1 MRSLPPEY
9 VAHKWHAAMN
19 GRSSAHLLVDPL
31 LRLVLLAQSKSAFRR
46 RAGRMIAMR
55 SPATILIL
63 AMMALLSAVGL
74 NGQKLGTPI
83 ELGKLSG
90 PQMENACAL
99 EPELFALKKQDLAVY
114 KVNGAVLFT
123 AGMTI
128 DADGAP
134 NAYGPKNKGLDYT
147 ANARDAR
154 GWVALVTNTKGQ
166 PVIQRSGRYRGYY
179 VSTTSLQQPN
189 VRDPRNPKKYLDATR
204 IPFIALPPDFARMYG
219 ISLGDL
225 VVVTNS
231 ANGRSAYAVFGDVG
245 PRGRIG
251 EGSIALAKELE
262 IPSNPRHD
270 SALDGVTYVL
280 FPGSS
285 PRTWK
290 SITRGRTRAFTA
302 PLYRKWQA
310 KKNCVVET
318 AAR

>member
-1 MRSLPPEY
+1 MMVMRGP
-9 VAHKWHAAMN
+9 AA
-19 GRSSAHLLVDPL
+19 
-31 LRLVLLAQSKSAFRR
+31 
-46 RAGRMIAMR
+46 
-55 SPATILIL
+55 ILIL
-63 AMMALLSAVGL
+63 AVVTLLSAVQL
-74 NGQKLGTPI
+74 YGQKTGAPVD
-83 ELGKLSG
+83 LGKVEG
-90 PQMENACAL
+90 PPAEDSCVRT
-99 EPELFALKKQDLAVY
+99 PELFALKQRDLAVY

-134 NAYGPKNKGLDYT
+134 NAYGPRNKGLDYT
-147 ANARDAR
+147 ANARGAR

-189 VRDPRNPKKYLDATR
+189 VRDPRNPRKYLDATR

-225 VVVTNS
+225 AVVTNT
-231 ANGRSAYAVFGDVG
+231 ANGLSAYAVFGDVS

-251 EGSIALAKELE
+251 EGSIALARELK

-270 SALDGVTYVL
+270 SALSGVTYLV

-285 PRTWK
+285 RRTWK
-290 SITRGRTRAFTA
+290 SITRERTRASTA
-302 PLYRKWQA
+302 PLYHKWLA
-310 KKNCVVET
+310 KKTCSVPTV
-318 AAR
+318 AR

>member
-1 MRSLPPEY
+1 
-9 VAHKWHAAMN
+9 
-19 GRSSAHLLVDPL
+19 
-31 LRLVLLAQSKSAFRR
+31 
-46 RAGRMIAMR
+46 MIAMR
-55 SPATILIL
+55 RLATILIW
-63 AMMALLSAVGL
+63 AMVALLSVAEL
-74 NGQKLGTPI
+74 NGQKSGAPV

-90 PQMENACAL
+90 PQIEDACVL
-99 EPELFALKKQDLAVY
+99 EPEYFALKKQDLAVY
-114 KVNGAVLFT
+114 KMNGAVLFT

-134 NAYGPKNKGLDYT
+134 NAYGPNNKGLDYT
-147 ANARDAR
+147 ANARGAR

-189 VRDPRNPKKYLDATR
+189 VRDPRNPKKYLDATQ
-204 IPFIALPPDFARMYG
+204 IPFIALPPDFARMHG

-225 VVVTNS
+225 AVVTNS

-251 EGSIALAKELE
+251 EGSIALARELK

-270 SALDGVTYVL
+270 SALNGVTYMV

-290 SITRGRTRAFTA
+290 SITRSRTRASA
-302 PLYRKWQA
+302 VPLYRKWLA
-310 KKNCVVET
+310 KKNCLVET

>member
-1 MRSLPPEY
+1 
-9 VAHKWHAAMN
+9 
-19 GRSSAHLLVDPL
+19 
-31 LRLVLLAQSKSAFRR
+31 
-46 RAGRMIAMR
+46 MIAMR
-55 SPATILIL
+55 SPVTILTL
-63 AMMALLSAVGL
+63 AMVALLSVAQL
-74 NGQKLGTPI
+74 NGQEIGASGALSKP
-83 ELGKLSG
+83 SG
-90 PQMENACAL
+90 PHVENVCGL

-114 KVNGAVLFT
+114 KMNGAVLFT

-147 ANARDAR
+147 ANARGAR

-189 VRDPRNPKKYLDATR
+189 VRDPRNPKKYLDATQV
-204 IPFIALPPDFARMYG
+204 PFIALPPDFARMYG

-225 VVVTNS
+225 VVVRNS
-231 ANGRSAYAVFGDVG
+231 ANGRSAYAIYGDVG

-251 EGSIALAKELE
+251 EGSIALARELK

-270 SALDGVTYVL
+270 SALNGVTYLV

-290 SITRGRTRAFTA
+290 SITRSRTRAATA
-302 PLYRKWQA
+302 PLYRKWLAQ
-310 KKNCVVET
+310 KKCEIET